1 MINPYPG
8 TLWSADREKAM
19 QQKHANSDDDLQV
32 LMIEDDSAVA
42 EMYRL
47 RLSADG
53 YRVTIARS
61 GEEGLQ
67 LAGSERPDLIYLD
80 LRLPGM
86 DGFEVLQRLRGAPET
101 AEVPVIILTNFGR
114 PELVDRGFKLGALE
128 FLIKA
133 DTTPARLAESAGRW
147 TQAPSR
153 ATQR

>member
-1 MINPYPG
+1 M
-8 TLWSADREKAM
+8 A
-19 QQKHANSDDDLQV
+19 QQRITNSDDDLQL

-61 GEEGLQ
+61 GEEGLE
-67 LAGSERPDLIYLD
+67 LAANQQPDLVYLD

-86 DGFEVLQRLRGAPET
+86 DGFEVLQRLRTAPET
-101 AEVPVIILTNFGR
+101 AEIPVIILTNFGR
-114 PELVDRGFKLGALE
+114 PQLVERGLKLGALE

-133 DTTPARLAESAGRW
+133 DTTPARLAESAGHW
-147 TQAPSR
+147 TRTESKA
-153 ATQR
+153 AQR

>member
-1 MINPYPG
+1 MV
-8 TLWSADREKAM
+8 
-19 QQKHANSDDDLQV
+19 QQQHGNGDEDLRV

-53 YRVTIARS
+53 YKVTIARS

-67 LAGSERPDLIYLD
+67 LAGSQRPDLIYLD

-86 DGFEVLQRLRGAPET
+86 DGFEVLQRLRGTPET
-101 AEVPVIILTNFGR
+101 EEIPVIILTNFGR
-114 PELVDRGFKLGALE
+114 PELVDRGLKLGALE

-147 TQAPSR
+147 TQTPSR
-153 ATQR
+153 STPR

>member
-1 MINPYPG
+1 VAIQRQ
-8 TLWSADREKAM
+8 ADE
-19 QQKHANSDDDLQV
+19 DLQV

-53 YRVTIARS
+53 YRVMIART
-61 GEEGLQ
+61 GEEGLSI
-67 LAGSERPDLIYLD
+67 ARNTAPDLVYLD

-86 DGFEVLQRLRGAPET
+86 DGFEVLRKLREAPET

-114 PELVDRGFKLGALE
+114 PELVERGLKLGALE

-147 TQAPSR
+147 TQAPNR
-153 ATQR
+153 ALQR

>member
-1 MINPYPG
+1 M
-8 TLWSADREKAM
+8 ADE
-19 QQKHANSDDDLQV
+19 QQEADESLRV

-53 YRVTIARS
+53 YDVTIART

-67 LAGSERPDLIYLD
+67 LATALKPDLIYLD

-86 DGFEVLQRLRGAPET
+86 DGFEVLKRVRNTPST
-101 AEVPVIILTNFGR
+101 AEIPVIILTNFGR
-114 PELVDRGFKLGALE
+114 PELVERGLELGALE

-133 DTTPARLAESAGRW
+133 DTTPARLAETAERW
-147 TQAPSR
+147 TTRTPTR
-153 ATQR
+153 